1 MAKIMEEENENCEV
15 KVIHKDIV
23 EKVEKTMTE
32 EEVVHD
38 LSDFFKILGDT
49 TRMKILSALF
59 QEEMCVCDIAYLL
72 KMTQSAISH
81 QLRVLKQGRFVK
93 YRKEGK
99 VVYYS
104 LEDEHI
110 KHIVE
115 QGISLLSRQMQQKS
129 KKNNYYLKT
138 K

>member
-23 EKVEKTMTE
+23 EKVEKTMPE

-104 LEDEHI
+104 REDEHI

-115 QGISLLSRQMQQKS
+115 QGMTHILEKR
-129 KKNNYYLKT
+129 
-138 K
+138 